1 MTSRILID
9 HLRAM
14 HGYTVL
20 EAERA
25 VRDVLD
31 VLRYQLDELDADEFL
46 SLPNLGRYTCRVKVW
61 PDGSNGLVID
71 WKPCALLAQGK
82 RARTLPAND
91 PRVVLARDKR
101 RPKRDWRAL

>member
-1 MTSRILID
+1 MTGRVLID

-31 VLRYQLDELDADEFL
+31 VLRHQLDELDADESL

-82 RARTLPAND
+82 RACTLPAID
-91 PRVVLARDKR
+91 ARVILARGR
-101 RPKRDWRAL
+101 GRPKQDWRPL